1 MFMSSDYQLKFFMH
15 LNKYL
20 RCDHSV
26 SLVTIATLFFDC
38 VLFTF
43 LLDRMVF
50 VLLATLYP
58 TNCKQNHFLPTYVL

>member
-1 MFMSSDYQLKFFMH
+1 MLSDYQFKFFMY

-20 RCDHSV
+20 HCDHSV

-43 LLDRMVF
+43 LLDRQDGIRIIG
-50 VLLATLYP
+50 YP
-58 TNCKQNHFLPTYVL
+58 LSH